1 MRDCRSVPTFLRD
14 AFPWGKVVRLK
25 PDRMRGGRQYRFL
38 CRGGGMPR
46 PPEFYTQKLRGT
58 ISCLPLTREVA
69 RRQPRRRECPTP
81 RSRGERFLRKAF
93 SPGLC
98 PAQRIEI
105 TMTAGGSH
113 TTTTR
118 CHAFWRDGCGVHR
131 CTGQSGNLYRVPST
145 PVTACAVPPSPAGEG
160 FSLSRQPLRRFL
172 PLRLRYPAGEACHR
186 PYIAPAGISP
196 GFFTPLLHFGK
207 VYDILFP
214 DKMQYFVREYGCFS
228 LGEYGRIGG
237 CGSDCLDSGQWV
249 RAFTT

>member
-93 SPGLC
+93 SPGEGFFSVPAVFTSISAVLTSKAGGRGMPPPLQEKPSPCFQGQRTPPVTLC
-98 PAQRIEI
+98 S
-105 TMTAGGSH
+105 MTAPSYEGAKAPARSLHCPGGDFPRVFH
-113 TTTTR
+113 TVV
-118 CHAFWRDGCGVHR
+118 AFW
-131 CTGQSGNLYRVPST
+131 
-145 PVTACAVPPSPAGEG
+145 
-160 FSLSRQPLRRFL
+160 
-172 PLRLRYPAGEACHR
+172 
-186 PYIAPAGISP
+186 
-196 GFFTPLLHFGK
+196 
-207 VYDILFP
+207 
-214 DKMQYFVREYGCFS
+214 
-228 LGEYGRIGG
+228 
-237 CGSDCLDSGQWV
+237 
-249 RAFTT
+249 